1 VSISRRIGTETDLTL
16 GLFRIYK
23 GVADHAGKNS
33 YRADL
38 NRDAI
43 ARASAIKYSQKPKKD
58 APEKKPRGAK
68 AKKIEE

>member
-1 VSISRRIGTETDLTL
+1 MSWSHKDLISTC
-16 GLFRIYK
+16 RIYK
-23 GVADHAGKNS
+23 AVADHTGKKS
-33 YRADL
+33 YRGDL

-58 APEKKPRGAK
+58 AQEKKSRGAK